1 MQCKKQKDY
10 GKNQWRY
17 TYRKQRNGCEQQED
31 GDVINSS
38 KCIWG
43 GGNATS
49 AAQTVKYDAYI
60 SSKTKE
66 IKGFKLPK
74 ANDFEY
80 INIKGTTYRVRH
92 NKTYNRHI
100 VDLIRTSD
108 NYILRRD
115 VFTSGGSYGMA
126 TTRTRAQVV
135 SSLRNELLNL
145 LKHG

>member
-1 MQCKKQKDY
+1 MAK
-10 GKNQWRY
+10 GGGSTRTVSSANAASS
-17 TYRKQRNGCEQQED
+17 RKAATPID
-31 GDVINSS
+31 TT
-38 KCIWG
+38 G

-49 AAQTVKYDAYI
+49 VTQTVKYDAAYI

-74 ANDFEY
+74 GNDFEY

>member
-1 MQCKKQKDY
+1 MAK
-10 GKNQWRY
+10 GGGSTRTVSSANAASS
-17 TYRKQRNGCEQQED
+17 RKAATPID
-31 GDVINSS
+31 TT
-38 KCIWG
+38 G

-49 AAQTVKYDAYI
+49 VTQTVKYDAAYI

-74 ANDFEY
+74 ADDSEY
-80 INIKGTTYRVRH
+80 ITIKGKEYRVYH
-92 NKTYNRHI
+92 NKTYDGRHI

-108 NYILRRD
+108 NYSFGRD
-115 VFTSGGSYGMA
+115 VFTSSGSYGMA
-126 TTRTRAQVV
+126 TTRTRGQVV

>member
-1 MQCKKQKDY
+1 MHL
-10 GKNQWRY
+10 
-17 TYRKQRNGCEQQED
+17 
-31 GDVINSS
+31 
-38 KCIWG
+38 G

-49 AAQTVKYDAYI
+49 VAQTVKYDAYI

-108 NYILRRD
+108 SYILRRD

>member
-1 MQCKKQKDY
+1 MAKIS
-10 GKNQWRY
+10 GGTR
-17 TYRKQRNGCEQQED
+17 TVSSATAASSRKTAMLSTQA
-31 GDVINSS
+31 SAS
-38 KCIWG
+38 G